1 MKFKAGN
8 TLVAVILFL
17 WAGCGRE
24 PNYSV
29 IPNIALAPNGLKFIS
44 ASAAGGADTLRI
56 SLRFTDGDGDL
67 GLDNSSDN
75 TGDFAEKFYNI
86 YYTDYQTDK
95 MDGSP
100 YSLNEWRPRPA
111 GHLANAKVIYKSKFW
126 TSVLDANISVPG
138 NSRLW
143 KEFFPLNYKA
153 KRTISAF
160 QSFPEFVRP
169 YSCTEWEV
177 ISYQANNT
185 DAKDTLS
192 VEFNPNYYNIFVDI
206 YEKKSDGKFA
216 PFDPSRH
223 FSYPNC
229 SLNLLNGRF
238 PILASDSKNSSPLN
252 GVITYSIPSRAFLAF
267 FANTTL
273 RLDIYILDRARHKSN
288 VVETSEFT
296 LQSIKGR

>member
-1 MKFKAGN
+1 M
-8 TLVAVILFL
+8 
-17 WAGCGRE
+17 
-24 PNYSV
+24 
-29 IPNIALAPNGLKFIS
+29 
-44 ASAAGGADTLRI
+44 AA
-56 SLRFTDGDGDL
+56 
-67 GLDNSSDN
+67 
-75 TGDFAEKFYNI
+75 
-86 YYTDYQTDK
+86 
-95 MDGSP
+95 SP
-100 YSLNEWRPRPA
+100 YSLNKWSPRPP
-111 GHLANAKVIYKSKFW
+111 GYPANGKVIDRSRFW
-126 TSVLDANISVPG
+126 ASVLDANVAVPR

-153 KRTISAF
+153 KRTIPAS

-177 ISYQANNT
+177 TSYQANNT

-192 VEFNPNYYNIFVDI
+192 VEFNPNYYNIFLDI

-216 PFDPSRH
+216 PFDPSQH
-223 FSYPNC
+223 FSFPNC

-238 PILASDSKNSSPLN
+238 PILASDSKNFSPLN

-288 VVETSEFT
+288 VAVTSEFT